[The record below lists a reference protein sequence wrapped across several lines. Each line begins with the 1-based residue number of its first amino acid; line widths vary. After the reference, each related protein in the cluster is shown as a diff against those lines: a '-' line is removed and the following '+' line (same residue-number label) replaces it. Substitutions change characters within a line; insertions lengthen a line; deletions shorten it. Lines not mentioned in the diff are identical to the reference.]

1 MSMSIQPW
9 STKST
14 QQQQSHNILN
24 KGSNLNFH
32 SYLLWISIYPWLT
45 LFSIADCLVLSGEY
59 TVTYK
64 YWEWI
69 KWTNTATRKASSW
82 WEAVNPIYI
91 QITIYYVNCHDH
103 KPIHNMP
110 HSHNTHLHHKH
121 THYHYHNYTHGSN
134 GKPLQIHQKYLPTP
148 QNYPQHNPY
157 TACLTITTHTHPFHY
172 KPTITRP
179 RPNVHHPR
187 HNLQVHPKHHPHG
200 HTHGSTQNPWPIH
213 GFTKI

>member
-32 SYLLWISIYPWLT
+32 SYLLWISILPWLT

-103 KPIHNMP
+103 KPIHSIP

-121 THYHYHNYTHGSN
+121 IHYHYHSITHTVAMESPYRFTKNINPHHTITHG
-134 GKPLQIHQKYLPTP
+134 
-148 QNYPQHNPY
+148 
-157 TACLTITTHTHPFHY
+157 TTHT
-172 KPTITRP
+172 
-179 RPNVHHPR
+179 R
-187 HNLQVHPKHHPHG
+187 HASQ
-200 HTHGSTQNPWPIH
+200 S
-213 GFTKI
+213 